1 MKRIEPLDAAAGEA
15 AASPAQ
21 LERDWRANIEE
32 RYNPF
37 GEIVFPKDAV
47 APILTPPVR
56 AVLQQWLTEINMAD
70 ALRSVGLTPRQRTLL
85 AGPPGCGKTTLAH
98 HVSARLGL
106 PLIVVQTGNIITAK
120 FGGTGNNLADL
131 FKQARRDKGKVAI
144 FFDEF
149 DALAV
154 KRRDADSSAGS
165 ERNNIAITILQELD
179 RFNGVLFAATNR
191 REDIDPAIWRRFQMQ
206 IEIGM
211 PGDAERFAIVRLYTQ
226 PFMLADETV
235 QALAD
240 AFNGASPALI
250 KEGCEAI
257 KRSLVLG
264 PKLNLSTDLPAIL
277 ARFVASAAPAGGAA
291 IPPLWEDFAECAE
304 ICASV
309 AWPPEMPA

>member
-1 MKRIEPLDAAAGEA
+1 MKRLDPLDAVAGEA
-15 AASPAQ
+15 PPSQEQ
-21 LERDWRANIEE
+21 LERDYRAQLEE
-32 RYNPF
+32 RYSPF
-37 GEIVFPKDAV
+37 GDIVFPKDAV
-47 APILTPPVR
+47 APILTPSVR
-56 AVLQQWLTEINMAD
+56 AVLQQLLTEINMAE

-106 PLIVVQTGNIITAK
+106 PLVVVQTGNIITAK

-131 FKQARRDKGKVAI
+131 FKEARRDKGKVAI

-149 DALAV
+149 DSLAV
-154 KRRDADSSAGS
+154 KRREADSSAGS

-211 PGDAERFAIVRLYTQ
+211 PGNAERFAIVRLYTL
-226 PFMLADETV
+226 PFALADATV

-257 KRSLVLG
+257 KRALVLG
-264 PKLNLSTDLPAIL
+264 PKMNLPTDLPAIL
-277 ARFVASAAPAGGAA
+277 ARFTTSAAPAEGAA
-291 IPPLWEDFAECAE
+291 IPPLWDDFAECAE
-304 ICASV
+304 ICAGV
-309 AWPPEMPA
+309 PWPPELA